1 MDLFVVS
8 FVVRNVNYSFILRIG
23 FVRSLMVRVCWVV
36 LLDGKGYNVIKVKV

>member
-23 FVRSLMVRVCWVV
+23 IVRSLMVYVCWVV